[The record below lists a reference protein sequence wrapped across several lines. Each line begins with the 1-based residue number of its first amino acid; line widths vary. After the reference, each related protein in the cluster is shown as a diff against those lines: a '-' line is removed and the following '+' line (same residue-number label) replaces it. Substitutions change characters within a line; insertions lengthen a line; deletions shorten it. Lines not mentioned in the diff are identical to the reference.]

1 MDFLNQAIGQVRDLF
16 LSMTPAARVTAAL
29 LVGVIGVSLGFL
41 VQQHSAGPDEYLFNG
56 EFLPSEDANRIE
68 VAIAKAGLEG
78 SQREGNRIKVPR
90 GQKAAY
96 LAAVAEAGALPANFH
111 AILDSALDLGPFV
124 DDKTR
129 KEKLKASREQQLSMI
144 IRDMS
149 GIEDAKVI
157 YDIAQ
162 PRGMAR
168 ESVATATVS
177 VQPSP
182 GEALSGQ
189 RMKMIRNAVAG
200 AIANL
205 KPENVVVVNL
215 GDGSL
220 FSEDVSPE
228 SFDSPYFQH
237 RVAFERHIK
246 GNIEGL
252 LSYIPGVRV
261 QVTAEL
267 NPALTRETHTVAT
280 EGEATALRESNE
292 ERISETQHLKDG
304 GRVGLEANGPGRGRE
319 SFAESTVKNSD
330 SNTSS
335 EQNYFVP
342 TKNEITTEAGLVPE
356 HVRVAIAV
364 PMNYLVQ
371 VYRERQRRNGEDP
384 NQPLP
389 ADIST
394 TLTREEGDLEN
405 KIKEVVVP
413 LLTKEIAVDNYKDE
427 IIKVSFFE
435 TLTPDPIEPIP
446 ASSKALAW
454 ASQNFNTLTMAGVAL
469 VGLVMLR
476 SLVKGVPP
484 VEPLDSAAAPLL
496 SLKMPTLRENDSAA
510 AGEASDDEDF
520 ERPRLKLKK
529 GKNLRD
535 ELTDIV
541 REDPDSAAAILRSW
555 IANAG

>member
-1 MDFLNQAIGQVRDLF
+1 MDFLNQAVNQARELF
-16 LSMTPAARVTAAL
+16 LSMTPAARVTAVL
-29 LVGVIGVSLGFL
+29 LLGVIVVSLGFL

-56 EFLPSEDANRIE
+56 EFLPTEDANRIE
-68 VAIAKAGLEG
+68 VAIAKIGLEG
-78 SQREGNRIKVPR
+78 SQRDGNRIKVPR
-90 GQKAAY
+90 CQKTAY
-96 LAAVAEAGALPANFH
+96 LAAVADAGALPPNFH
-111 AILDSALDLGPFV
+111 SLLDSALDLGPFV

-144 IRDMS
+144 VREMY

-157 YDIAQ
+157 YDIVQ

-168 ESVATATVS
+168 ESIATATVS
-177 VQPSP
+177 VQPTP
-182 GEALSGQ
+182 GEALTGQ
-189 RMKMIRNAVAG
+189 RMKNIRKAVAG

-220 FSEDVSPE
+220 FSEDSSPE
-228 SFDSPYFQH
+228 SFDTPYFQH

-246 GNIEGL
+246 GNIDAL

-267 NPALTRETHTVAT
+267 SPALTKETHTIAA
-280 EGEATALRESNE
+280 EGEATALRETNQES
-292 ERISETQHLKDG
+292 ISETQHLNNG
-304 GRVGLEANGPGRGRE
+304 GRPGLAAQGPGRGNDPITE
-319 SFAESTVKNSD
+319 TTVKNSD
-330 SNTSS
+330 SDISS

-342 TKNEITTEAGLVPE
+342 TKNEIVTEAGLVPE

-371 VYRERQRRNGEDP
+371 IYREQQRRNGEDP
-384 NQPLP
+384 TKPLP
-389 ADIST
+389 ADIKEIIA
-394 TLTREEGDLEN
+394 REEGPLKD
-405 KIKEVVVP
+405 KIKDVVVP
-413 LLTKEIAVDNYKDE
+413 LLPKELAVDSYKDE
-427 IIKVSFFE
+427 LIKVSFFE
-435 TLTPDPIEPIP
+435 TLTPEPIEPIP

-454 ASQNFNTLTMAGVAL
+454 AGEHFNTLTMAGVAL

-476 SLVKGVPP
+476 SLVKGIPP
-484 VEPLDSAAAPLL
+484 ADPVASAAGPLL
-496 SLKMPTLRENDSAA
+496 TLKMPNVLNEDSGISDTSE
-510 AGEASDDEDF
+510 GEEEAD
-520 ERPRLKLKK
+520 RPRLKLKK

-555 IANAG
+555 ISNAG

>member
-1 MDFLNQAIGQVRDLF
+1 MDFLNQAIGQVRELF
-16 LSMTPAARVTAAL
+16 LSMTPAARVTAVL

-56 EFLPSEDANRIE
+56 DFLPTEDANRIE
-68 VAIAKAGLEG
+68 VAIAKAGLAG
-78 SQREGNRIKVPR
+78 SERVGNRIKVPR
-90 GQKAAY
+90 GKKTAY
-96 LAAVAEAGALPANFH
+96 LAAVADAGALPPNFH
-111 AILDSALDLGPFV
+111 DLLDGALDLGPFV

-129 KEKLKASREQQLSMI
+129 KEKLKAGREQQLSMI
-144 IRDMS
+144 VRDMY

-168 ESVATATVS
+168 EGVATATVS
-177 VQPSP
+177 VQPAP
-182 GEALSGQ
+182 GEALTGQ
-189 RMKMIRNAVAG
+189 RMKNIRKAVAG

-220 FSEDVSPE
+220 FSEESSPE

-237 RVAFERHIK
+237 RVAFERHMK
-246 GNIEGL
+246 GNIDAL

-267 NPALTRETHTVAT
+267 SPALTRETHTVAA
-280 EGEATALRESNE
+280 EGEPTALHETTQNRV
-292 ERISETQHLKDG
+292 SETQHLNNG
-304 GRVGLEANGPGRGRE
+304 GRPGLVSQGPGRGNDPVNETTVRD
-319 SFAESTVKNSD
+319 SDQDEST
-330 SNTSS
+330 
-335 EQNYFVP
+335 EFNYFVP
-342 TKNEITTEAGLVPE
+342 TKNEIVTEAGLVPE

-364 PMNYLVQ
+364 PTNYLVQ
-371 VYRERQRRNGEDP
+371 MYQEQQRREGGAP

-389 ADIST
+389 ENIKEII
-394 TLTREEGDLEN
+394 TREESSLED

-413 LLTKEIAVDNYKDE
+413 LLPKEIAVDNYKDD
-427 IIKVSFFE
+427 IVKVSFFE
-435 TLTPDPIEPIP
+435 TLTPDPIEPMG
-446 ASSKALAW
+446 ASSQALAW
-454 ASQNFNTLTMAGVAL
+454 ASQHFNTLTMAGVML

-476 SLVKGVPP
+476 SLVKGIPP
-484 VEPLDSAAAPLL
+484 AEPIGSAAAPLL
-496 SLKMPTLRENDSAA
+496 SLRMPDVQEDDSVGSGGA
-510 AGEASDDEDF
+510 DDE
-520 ERPRLKLKK
+520 EGSGRPRLKLKK

-541 REDPDSAAAILRSW
+541 REDPDSAASILRSW

>member
-1 MDFLNQAIGQVRDLF
+1 MDFLNQAIGQVRELF
-16 LSMTPAARVTAAL
+16 LSMTPAARVTAVL

-56 EFLPSEDANRIE
+56 DFLPTEDANRIE
-68 VAIAKAGLEG
+68 VAIAKAGLAG
-78 SQREGNRIKVPR
+78 SERVGNRIKVPR
-90 GQKAAY
+90 GQKTAY
-96 LAAVAEAGALPANFH
+96 LAAVADAGALPPNFH
-111 AILDSALDLGPFV
+111 DLLDGALDLGPFV

-129 KEKLKASREQQLSMI
+129 KEKLKAGREQQLSMI
-144 IRDMS
+144 VRDMY

-162 PRGMAR
+162 PRGMDR
-168 ESVATATVS
+168 EGVATATVS
-177 VQPSP
+177 VQPAP
-182 GEALSGQ
+182 GEALTGQ
-189 RMKMIRNAVAG
+189 RMKNIRKAVAG

-220 FSEDVSPE
+220 FSEETSPE

-237 RVAFERHIK
+237 RVAFERHMK
-246 GNIEGL
+246 GNIDAL

-267 NPALTRETHTVAT
+267 SPALTRETHTVAT
-280 EGEATALRESNE
+280 EGEPTAMHETTQNRV
-292 ERISETQHLKDG
+292 SETQRLNNG
-304 GRVGLEANGPGRGRE
+304 GRPGLVSQGPGRGNDPVNEATVRD
-319 SFAESTVKNSD
+319 SDQDEST
-330 SNTSS
+330 
-335 EQNYFVP
+335 EFNYFVP
-342 TKNEITTEAGLVPE
+342 TKNEIVTEAGLVPE

-371 VYRERQRRNGEDP
+371 MYQEQQRREGGDP

-389 ADIST
+389 ENIKEI
-394 TLTREEGDLEN
+394 LTREEGPLED

-413 LLTKEIAVDNYKDE
+413 LLPKEIAVDNYKND

-435 TLTPDPIEPIP
+435 TLTPDPIEPMA
-446 ASSKALAW
+446 ASSQALAW
-454 ASQNFNTLTMAGVAL
+454 ASQHFNTLTMAGVAL

-476 SLVKGVPP
+476 SLVKGIPP
-484 VEPLDSAAAPLL
+484 AEPIGSTAAPLL
-496 SLKMPTLRENDSAA
+496 SLRMPDVQGDDSVGGGGAA
-510 AGEASDDEDF
+510 DEDSSD
-520 ERPRLKLKK
+520 RPRLKLKK

-541 REDPDSAAAILRSW
+541 REDPDSAASILRSW

>member
-1 MDFLNQAIGQVRDLF
+1 MDFLNQAIGQVRELF
-16 LSMTPAARVTAAL
+16 LSMTPAARVTAVL

-56 EFLPSEDANRIE
+56 DFLPTEDANRIE
-68 VAIAKAGLEG
+68 VAIAKAGLAG
-78 SQREGNRIKVPR
+78 SERVGNRIKVPR
-90 GQKAAY
+90 GQKTAY
-96 LAAVAEAGALPANFH
+96 LAAVADAGALPPNFH
-111 AILDSALDLGPFV
+111 DLLDGALDLGPFV

-129 KEKLKASREQQLSMI
+129 KEKLKAGREQQLSMI
-144 IRDMS
+144 VRDMY

-168 ESVATATVS
+168 EGVATATVS
-177 VQPSP
+177 VQPAP
-182 GEALSGQ
+182 GEALTGQ
-189 RMKMIRNAVAG
+189 RMKNIRKAVAG

-220 FSEDVSPE
+220 FSEESSPE

-237 RVAFERHIK
+237 RVAFERHMK
-246 GNIEGL
+246 GNIDAL

-267 NPALTRETHTVAT
+267 SPALTRETHTVAA
-280 EGEATALRESNE
+280 EGEPTALHETTQNRV
-292 ERISETQHLKDG
+292 SETQHLNNG
-304 GRVGLEANGPGRGRE
+304 GRPGLVSQGPGRGNDPVNETTVRD
-319 SFAESTVKNSD
+319 SDQDEST
-330 SNTSS
+330 
-335 EQNYFVP
+335 EFNYFVP
-342 TKNEITTEAGLVPE
+342 TKNEIVTEAGLVPE

-364 PMNYLVQ
+364 PTNYLVQ
-371 VYRERQRRNGEDP
+371 MYQEQQRREGGAP

-389 ADIST
+389 ENIKEII
-394 TLTREEGDLEN
+394 TREESSLED

-413 LLTKEIAVDNYKDE
+413 LLPKEIAVDNYKDD

-435 TLTPDPIEPIP
+435 TLTPEPIEPMG
-446 ASSKALAW
+446 ASSQALAW
-454 ASQNFNTLTMAGVAL
+454 ASQHFNTLTMAGVML

-476 SLVKGVPP
+476 SLVKGIPP
-484 VEPLDSAAAPLL
+484 AEPIGSAAAPLL
-496 SLKMPTLRENDSAA
+496 SLRMPDVQEDDSVGSGGA
-510 AGEASDDEDF
+510 DDE
-520 ERPRLKLKK
+520 EGSGRPRLKLKK

-541 REDPDSAAAILRSW
+541 REDPDSAASILRSW